1 LQDEAK
7 RAVAECTYS
16 TLVTAGATIGF
27 SLTGPIGASLG
38 SAFGAMLGMEA
49 RAAIGYSINDP
60 NLRNQVTAIST
71 FQFLMAGLSIVLALP
86 MGTFVAGLTEIAIEG
101 TGAVEEGW
109 IERWL
114 ETAISQGD
122 EGLANFG
129 AKVVGKAEVKE
140 YATNPHFDCSG
151 ALELLLTGSSFA
163 QDHEQNWRSY

>member
-1 LQDEAK
+1 
-7 RAVAECTYS
+7 
-16 TLVTAGATIGF
+16 
-27 SLTGPIGASLG
+27 
-38 SAFGAMLGMEA
+38 MLGMEA

-71 FQFLMAGLSIVLALP
+71 SQFLMAGLSIVLALP

>member
-16 TLVTAGATIGF
+16 TLVTAGAIIGF

-101 TGAVEEGW
+101 TGTVEEGW

-122 EGLANFG
+122 EGLAKFG
-129 AKVVGKAEVKE
+129 AKVVEVKE
-140 YATNPHFDCSG
+140 FSTNPHFDSSG